1 MRWGFSVY
9 RRLWA
14 HARGRQQSLRLI
26 LGWCI
31 NCLWFFIYCIRASSK
46 TAHGNTLHK
55 PSMWHYMAHDTFMD
69 RVSPGTLTFDSIYL
83 SFILYDIVSTILY
96 CGNTKKV
103 KSSTSGKSVGFFFW
117 KRLFCCC
124 RCSSSTPYELVFN
137 KKIPY
142 TIPNFWY
149 HFIPQLH

>member
-1 MRWGFSVY
+1 MFGMRRGFSVY

-14 HARGRQQSLRLI
+14 HACGRQQSLRLI

-103 KSSTSGKSVGFFFW
+103 SLLLSGS
-117 KRLFCCC
+117 
-124 RCSSSTPYELVFN
+124 CSSSTPYELVFN

-142 TIPNFWY
+142 TISNFCY